1 LEVAEGETMH
11 NLVFVRP
18 VKPDDTKKFV
28 DWSLETPDNE
38 FDPEV
43 VKYPST
49 FVLCAYEPIQQAFI
63 MDSFASRPGATKLQ
77 IATAMKELFQET
89 VTQGHLK
96 GVGEIMFLGTEKG
109 TEHMTTNQEVF
120 EKLPWSVYR
129 VKIRELEG

>member
-1 LEVAEGETMH
+1 MH

-49 FVLCAYEPIQQAFI
+49 FVLCAYDKDGALAYQPIQQAFV

-77 IATAMKELFQET
+77 IATAMKELFQEA
-89 VTQGHLK
+89 VVQSHLK
-96 GVGEIMFLGTEKG
+96 GVGEIYYVGTESG
-109 TEHMTTNQEVF
+109 TNHMTTNQEVF
-120 EKLPWSVYR
+120 EELPWR
-129 VKIRELEG
+129 VFRCKIRELEG

>member
-1 LEVAEGETMH
+1 MH

-18 VKPDDTKKFV
+18 AKPDDTKKFV

-49 FVLCAYEPIQQAFI
+49 FVLCAYDKDGALAYQPIQQAFI
-63 MDSFASRPGATKLQ
+63 MDSFASRPGASKPQ
-77 IATAMKELFQET
+77 VATAMKELFQEA
-89 VTQGHLK
+89 VTQAHLK
-96 GVGEIMFLGTEKG
+96 GVGEIYFLGTEAG
-109 TEHMTTNQEVF
+109 TNHMTTNQEVF